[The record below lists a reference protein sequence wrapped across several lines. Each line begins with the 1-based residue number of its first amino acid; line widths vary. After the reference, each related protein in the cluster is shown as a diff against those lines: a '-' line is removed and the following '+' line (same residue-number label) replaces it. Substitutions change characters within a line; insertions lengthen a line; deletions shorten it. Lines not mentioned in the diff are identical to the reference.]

1 MNIAF
6 LNANCYN
13 CKIILSFKRKWVL
26 IVERCLICRKD
37 VFFKLKIKKFRLYQV
52 NFSFFLKLEHSDFSK
67 FKGFS
72 IQENS
77 LLYLLYKR
85 RTTNGLEPSGKEAV
99 ACYLRVIFIVFAQLA
114 NVYMEKVITSR
125 GKKMDRSKLMVKSN
139 KFLARLPYGNLSYG
153 RSFLYRHLVITR
165 NVSCP
170 GETLIHFLRKRKPC

>member
-1 MNIAF
+1 MGFDRRTVPYLQKRCIFQIKNK
-6 LNANCYN
+6 
-13 CKIILSFKRKWVL
+13 KIQTLPGELF
-26 IVERCLICRKD
+26 
-37 VFFKLKIKKFRLYQV
+37 
-52 NFSFFLKLEHSDFSK
+52 FFLKLEHSDFSK

-99 ACYLRVIFIVFAQLA
+99 ARYLRVIFIVFAQLS